1 MAAVGFNRR
10 MDEGRSS
17 SQPPP
22 AWPLPDGEGLRDDL
36 LAAYTDPARSYHGID
51 HLRAVLNRLAEL
63 SAAGTRF
70 DEVPVVL
77 AAWFHD
83 AVYDGERDA
92 EERSA
97 VWAEETLP
105 ALTDPATVAE
115 VCRLVRL
122 TEAHDPAPDDVNGCA
137 LSDADLAV
145 LARPVAEYDEYA
157 AAVRA
162 EYGHLTD
169 EVFRKGRTAVLT
181 SLLER
186 PLIFRTAHGRA
197 EWERSAR
204 SNIERELAAIA
215 G

>member
-1 MAAVGFNRR
+1 
-10 MDEGRSS
+10 MDEGRPSS
-17 SQPPP
+17 PPPP
-22 AWPLPDGEGLRDDL
+22 AWPLPDGEGLRDEL
-36 LAAYTDPARSYHGID
+36 VAAYSAPGRSYHGIG
-51 HLRAVLNRLAEL
+51 HLRAVLDRLAEL
-63 SAAGTRF
+63 SVAGTTF
-70 DEVPVVL
+70 DLVPVQL

-97 VWAEETLP
+97 AWAEEALP
-105 ALTDPATVAE
+105 ALTDAAAVAE

-122 TEAHDPAPDDVNGCA
+122 TEAHDPAADDANGCA

-145 LARPVAEYDEYA
+145 LALPEKAYADYA
-157 AAVRA
+157 AAVRR

-169 EVFRKGRTAVLT
+169 DVFRKGRTAVLT

-186 PLIFRTAHGRA
+186 PLIFRTAHGR
-197 EWERSAR
+197 EQWEQRAR
-204 SNIERELAAIA
+204 ANIERELSEI